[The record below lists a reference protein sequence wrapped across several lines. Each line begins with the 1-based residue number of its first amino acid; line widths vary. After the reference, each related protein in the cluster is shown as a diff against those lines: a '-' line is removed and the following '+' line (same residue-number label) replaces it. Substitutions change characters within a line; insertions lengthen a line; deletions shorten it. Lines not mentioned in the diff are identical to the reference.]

1 MDKAYHLKANP
12 KAIDRCMVQG
22 EHYRISVLTERLI
35 RLEYSK
41 LGVFEDRMTQ
51 TVINRDFLLP
61 QFSVI
66 DKENQ
71 VDITTKYLQIS
82 YDKREFSSNGLSIR
96 LCRQTF
102 SNNSIWRYGDSSD
115 NLMGTARTLDEADG
129 AIELQEGILSRKGF
143 ALINDSQS
151 MTIGDDGWVQTP
163 LKEHH
168 DIYFWGYGH
177 DYMDCIKDFFHLCG
191 KTPLLPRYALGNW
204 WSRFHAYTQQEYME
218 LMDRFK
224 EEELPFSVAV
234 IDMDWHYVKLEEK
247 YGSGWTGY
255 SWNKELFP
263 DYKKMLK
270 ELHERGLHVTL
281 NVHPADGVRAHED
294 AYEDMAKELG
304 VDYVNETPIA
314 FDIADSK
321 FLQAYFKHLHHPLEE
336 EGIDFWWIDWQQ
348 GNTTKIPG
356 LDPLWMLN
364 HYHYL
369 DNKRNGK
376 RPMILSR
383 FAGIGSHRY
392 PVGFSGD
399 TIISWK
405 SLAFQPYFTATASN
419 VGYGWWSH
427 DIGGH
432 MKGYCDDELVTRWI
446 QYGVFSPIM
455 RLHSTNSQFTKKEPW
470 MYSDEKRAVMN
481 NFLRLRHRL
490 IPYLYTMNARCYNED
505 KPLVQPMYYSHPEQ
519 YEAYEVPNQY
529 YFGSE
534 LIICPIT
541 DKMSPILEAGKVK
554 TWLPEGV
561 WYDIFSGLIYK
572 GNRNIIMY
580 RSLETIPVLAK
591 AGAIIPMEAEA
602 AIGDGVDNPKDIEI
616 NIFVGADGEQF
627 MYEDDGISTD
637 YEEGKCV
644 TTKYSLTWNQ
654 NKRFTIHPAEGD
666 LSLIPETRNYKF
678 KIYGIT
684 KNDIDRV
691 EINSRQT
698 VSIIS
703 YDEERNIATLE
714 IKELDVKDELTI
726 CFYSNTNIACN
737 KSLWRIFD
745 ILNRAQIEFSV
756 KEKIYNMINNS
767 NSLDLIISNLSY
779 VDTYPELKEM
789 IQEIV
794 LS

>member
-1 MDKAYHLKANP
+1 MDKKYHLQANP
-12 KAIDRCMVQG
+12 KAIDRCMVKG
-22 EHYRISVLTERLI
+22 ENYRISVLTERLI

-41 LGVFEDRMTQ
+41 HGVFEDRMTQ
-51 TVINRDFLLP
+51 TVINRDFPVP
-61 QFSVI
+61 QFSVN
-66 DKENQ
+66 DMENQ

-82 YDKREFSSNGLSIR
+82 YDKKEFTSSGLSIR

-102 SNNSIWRYGDSSD
+102 SNNSIWRYGDSGD

-129 AIELQEGILSRKGF
+129 AIKLQEGILSRTGF
-143 ALINDSQS
+143 ALIDDSQS
-151 MTIGDDGWVQTP
+151 MTIGEDGWVQTP
-163 LKEHH
+163 LTDHH

-177 DYMDCIKDFFHLCG
+177 DYMNCIKDFFHLCG

-204 WSRFHAYTQQEYME
+204 WSRFHAYTQKEYME
-218 LMDRFK
+218 LIDRF
-224 EEELPFSVAV
+224 EEERLPFSVAV

-255 SWNKELFP
+255 TWNKELYP
-263 DYKKMLK
+263 NHKNMLR
-270 ELHERGLHVTL
+270 ELHERGYHVTL

-294 AYEDMAKELG
+294 AYEEMAIELG
-304 VDYVNETPIA
+304 VDYENEIPIA
-314 FDIADSK
+314 FDITDPK
-321 FLQAYFKHLHHPLEE
+321 FMRSYFNHLHHPLEE
-336 EGIDFWWIDWQQ
+336 EGVDFWWIDWQQ
-348 GNTTKIPG
+348 GNTSKIPG

-369 DNKRNGK
+369 DNKSISK

-432 MKGYCDDELVTRWI
+432 MNGYSDGELITRWI

-455 RLHSTNSQFTKKEPW
+455 RLHSSNSKFARKEPW
-470 MYSDEKRAVMN
+470 MYPDEKKAVISD
-481 NFLRLRHRL
+481 FLRLRHRL
-490 IPYLYTMNARCYNED
+490 IPYLYTMNARCYNENQ
-505 KPLVQPMYYSHPEQ
+505 PLVQPMYYNHPER

-534 LIICPIT
+534 LIVCPIT
-541 DKMSPILEAGKVK
+541 EKMNPILEAGKVK
-554 TWLPEGV
+554 TWLPEGI
-561 WYDIFSGLIYK
+561 WYDFFSGLTYN
-572 GNRNIIMY
+572 GNRNLIMY
-580 RSLETIPVLAK
+580 RTLKTIPVLAK

-602 AIGDGVDNPKDIEI
+602 SIGDGVDNPKDIEL
-616 NIFVGADGEQF
+616 NVFVGADGVQV
-627 MYEDDGISTD
+627 MYEDDGISMD

-644 TTKYSLTWNQ
+644 ETKYSLTWNQ
-654 NKRFTIHPAEGD
+654 TKRLTIHPVKGD
-666 LSLIPETRNYKF
+666 LSLIPESRNYNMR
-678 KIYGIT
+678 IYGIT
-684 KNDIDRV
+684 KQDIERV
-691 EINSRQT
+691 EINYRQAE
-698 VSIIS
+698 SLIS
-703 YDEERNIATLE
+703 YDEERNIVSLE
-714 IKELDVKDELTI
+714 IKDLNVKDELTVW
-726 CFYSNTNIACN
+726 FHSNTCVASN
-737 KSLWRIFD
+737 KILWRIFD
-745 ILNRAQIEFSV
+745 ILNRAQIEFCV
-756 KEKIYNMINNS
+756 KEKIYHMIANS
-767 NSLDLIISNLSY
+767 DSVDIIISNLSF